1 MRDEQLSLERLEA
14 EVHDHN
20 EVDRMAAALDSHPDF
35 KILRR
40 MPTGRFEVVA
50 PSGLKTRKVAILDV
64 ETTGLDPE
72 HDKIIEFAALVLEVD
87 AATSDFVCTVDSYE
101 EFEDPGFSIPAEVT
115 AINGIADTDVAGRR
129 LDDARLANMFSGVH
143 LVIAHNAGFD
153 RQFVERRLPI
163 FQEMKWAC
171 SLTQVDW
178 KAEGIGSAKLDYL
191 AYQLGFF
198 YEAHRARADCMAL
211 ATVLSSPLPRTGTT
225 GLSQLLSA
233 SESEAIRIWATRAP
247 FESKDIL
254 KGHGFSWDSTRK
266 CWHLT
271 VTRAMLNEE
280 VRWMQDNA
288 YGGRAINIELEVLDP
303 TVRFSRRPGR
313 LVSKSIP
320 AAKQPA

>member
-1 MRDEQLSLERLEA
+1 M
-14 EVHDHN
+14 HDDKDF
-20 EVDRMAAALDSHPDF
+20 DRMASVLSSHPDF

-40 MPTGRFEVVA
+40 MPVGRFDVDA
-50 PSGLKTRKVAILDV
+50 PSGGDTQRVAVLDV
-64 ETTGLDPE
+64 ETTGLDPGR
-72 HDKIIEFAALVLEVD
+72 DKIIEFAALVLEVD
-87 AATSDFVCTVDSYE
+87 AETSDIVCTVDSYE

-115 AINGIADTDVAGRR
+115 AINGITDTDVSGRK

-153 RQFVERRLPI
+153 RQFVEQRLPI

-198 YEAHRARADCMAL
+198 YEAHRAKADCMAL

-233 SESEAIRIWATRAP
+233 AESEAIRIWATRAP

-254 KGHGFSWDSTRK
+254 KGHGFNWDPIRR

-271 VTRAMLNEE
+271 VTRPTLKEE
-280 VRWMQDNA
+280 VKWMQDNA

-313 LVSKSIP
+313 VVTKSIP
-320 AAKQPA
+320 GAKQTA